1 MLIKKLTQRC
11 VLAFVAL
18 DALFNPLVM
27 IAFLGL
33 FHIDA
38 LHGAGF
44 VLPLLV
50 LAKIGANSAF
60 LSFELAPVERALG
73 RSGRNREELLL
84 AADRALQSLPR
95 RFGIFYASSWSVTYA
110 LAFATVY
117 VFLPGA
123 LGPRAMD
130 AAGMLVTAVWFG
142 GFAFGFPLVIMLTS
156 DASSR
161 CSVEARERGIA
172 LEREPVA
179 LQWRIG
185 VVALAL
191 GVGPTLWMM
200 ALGYMKEVQAS
211 AQARGTLSA
220 LAVDELAAA
229 PFAANGTARF
239 AEDFRRAHADVGV
252 LQASAVLANTALEP
266 LSPVP
271 ELDPIAVARAWLKPE
286 LERAPRGVWAP
297 RDRDVSVAFRRL
309 DDGRV
314 AVALVRTPDGASS
327 SFVLSAGVFALIVAL
342 WAPLCAVILGRAV
355 SGPIERLTRAAR
367 EVVEEGKQSEMDVL
381 PVARNDEIGVLTD
394 RFNDLLDLMRDLSAA
409 AGAIAKGN
417 LRVDVKGKGE
427 LPDAFRG
434 MLGSLRGMVHQ
445 ISETSVELGSAATEI
460 FAASQEQEAAAASQS
475 SAMEE
480 IGRTMDSL
488 SASAAHVSESVR
500 GVLSNAERTL
510 ENTDAMVHRI
520 TELSAHAGRIA
531 EILEVIR
538 EIADKSDL
546 LALNGSLEANRAG
559 EQGHGFGLVAAEM
572 RRLAERVTASVQDVK
587 RLVSDI
593 RESGSTTVMA
603 TEESRRLAQ
612 GTTEAARQITFVT
625 QQQRSGTEQVSQS
638 VKGITDVVTQA
649 VSATAQT
656 RTSAE
661 RLKTQA
667 DRLTELVQRFE
678 TTALETV
685 TERAA

>member
-1 MLIKKLTQRC
+1 MSSQKLTPRC

-18 DALFNPLVM
+18 DVLFNPLVM
-27 IAFLGL
+27 VAFLGL
-33 FHIDA
+33 FRIEQA
-38 LHGAGF
+38 HGAAF

-50 LAKIGANSAF
+50 LAKVAANSLF
-60 LSFELAPVERALG
+60 LWAELGVYERATS
-73 RSGRNREELLL
+73 RSGKVGEELLVS
-84 AADRALQSLPR
+84 ADRALQALPR
-95 RFGIFYASSWSVTYA
+95 RFGIFYATSWSVTYA
-110 LAFATVY
+110 LAFVSVY
-117 VFLPGA
+117 HFVPGA
-123 LGPRAMD
+123 LGPRSLD
-130 AAGMLVTAVWFG
+130 AAGMLVAAVWFG
-142 GFAFGFPLVIMLTS
+142 GFAFGFPLVTMLTTN
-156 DASSR
+156 ASSAL
-161 CSVEARERGIA
+161 SIEARERGIA
-172 LEREPVA
+172 LDRDAVA

-191 GVGPTLWMM
+191 GLGPTLWMM
-200 ALGYMKEVQAS
+200 ALGYMKEVQA
-211 AQARGTLSA
+211 AADQRGTLSA
-220 LAVDELAAA
+220 LAVNSLAEHPASDGA
-229 PFAANGTARF
+229 TVARL
-239 AEDFRRAHADVGV
+239 AEDFRRAYQALGV
-252 LQASAVLANTALEP
+252 ERGSAGTW
-266 LSPVP
+266 S
-271 ELDPIAVARAWLKPE
+271 
-286 LERAPRGVWAP
+286 P
-297 RDRDVSVAFRRL
+297 RDRDVSVSFRRL
-309 DDGRV
+309 DDSRV
-314 AVALVRTPDGASS
+314 AVALVQTPEGASS
-327 SFVLSAGVFALIVAL
+327 SFVLSAGVFAVIVAL

-367 EVVEEGKQSEMDVL
+367 EIVEEGKQSQMAAL
-381 PVARNDEIGVLTD
+381 PVARNDEVGVLTD
-394 RFNDLLDLMRDLSAA
+394 RFNDLLDLMRDLGSAA
-409 AGAIAKGN
+409 DAIAKGD
-417 LRVDVKGKGE
+417 LRVQIHGKGE

-480 IGRTMDSL
+480 ISRTMDSL
-488 SASAAHVSESVR
+488 SQSAAHVSEAVR

-510 ENTDAMVHRI
+510 ENTDSMVRRI
-520 TELSAHAGRIA
+520 SELSAHAGRIA

-559 EQGHGFGLVAAEM
+559 EMGHGFALVAGEM

-638 VKGITDVVTQA
+638 VKGIADVVTQA

-661 RLKTQA
+661 RLKAQA
-667 DRLTELVQRFE
+667 DRLTDLVRTFE
-678 TTALETV
+678 TAS
-685 TERAA
+685 ERAA

>member
-1 MLIKKLTQRC
+1 MQNQKLTLRC

-18 DALFNPLVM
+18 DVLFNPLVM

-33 FHIDA
+33 FRLEA
-38 LHGAGF
+38 AGGIG
-44 VLPLLV
+44 VALPLIV
-50 LAKIGANSAF
+50 LAKVGANSLF
-60 LSFELAPVERALG
+60 LWFELGFYERTVG
-73 RSGRNREELLL
+73 RGGRPREESLV
-84 AADRALQSLPR
+84 AADRMLQALPR
-95 RFGIFYASSWSVTYA
+95 RFGLFYATSWSITYA
-110 LAFATVY
+110 LAFFAVY
-117 VFLPGA
+117 LLSPGA
-123 LGPRAMD
+123 LGPRSFD
-130 AAGMLVTAVWFG
+130 AAGMLVAAVWFG
-142 GFAFGFPLVIMLTS
+142 GFAFGFPLTTMLTTN
-156 DASSR
+156 ASSA
-161 CSVEARERGIA
+161 CSVEARDKGIVLDRDPVG
-172 LEREPVA
+172 LE
-179 LQWRIG
+179 WRIG

-191 GVGPTLWMM
+191 GLGPTLWMM
-200 ALGYMKEVQAS
+200 ALGYMKEVHAAGEQ
-211 AQARGTLSA
+211 RGLLSA
-220 LAVDELAAA
+220 IAASELAAQGAADPAA
-229 PFAANGTARF
+229 PPRL
-239 AEDFRRAHADVGV
+239 AEQFRRSHQSLGVEKVALVVADDGLKPLTPVGD
-252 LQASAVLANTALEP
+252 
-266 LSPVP
+266 
-271 ELDPIAVARAWLKPE
+271 LDPTTLARAWLKPE
-286 LERAPRGVWAP
+286 LERAEGGTWSP
-297 RDRDVSVAFRRL
+297 RDRDLSVSFRRIAPN
-309 DDGRV
+309 RV
-314 AVALVRTPDGASS
+314 AVAVVQTPQGASS
-327 SFVLSAGVFALIVAL
+327 SFVLSAGVFAVIVAL

-367 EVVEEGKQSEMDVL
+367 EIVEEGKQSEMAAL

-394 RFNDLLDLMRDLSAA
+394 RFNDLLDLMRDLSTAA
-409 AGAIAKGN
+409 DAIAKGD
-417 LRVDVKGKGE
+417 LRVQIHGKGE

-480 IGRTMDSL
+480 ISRTMDSL
-488 SASAAHVSESVR
+488 SESAAHVSDAVR

-510 ENTDAMVHRI
+510 ENTDAMVRRI
-520 TELSAHAGRIA
+520 SELSTHAGRIA

-559 EQGHGFGLVAAEM
+559 EQGHGFALVAAEM

-587 RLVSDI
+587 RLVTDI

-638 VKGITDVVTQA
+638 VKGIADVVTQA

-667 DRLTELVQRFE
+667 DRLTELVRRFE
-678 TTALETV
+678 TA

>member
-1 MLIKKLTQRC
+1 MLTTGASSAC
-11 VLAFVAL
+11 S
-18 DALFNPLVM
+18 
-27 IAFLGL
+27 
-33 FHIDA
+33 IDA
-38 LHGAGF
+38 
-44 VLPLLV
+44 
-50 LAKIGANSAF
+50 
-60 LSFELAPVERALG
+60 RA
-73 RSGRNREELLL
+73 
-84 AADRALQSLPR
+84 
-95 RFGIFYASSWSVTYA
+95 
-110 LAFATVY
+110 
-117 VFLPGA
+117 
-123 LGPRAMD
+123 
-130 AAGMLVTAVWFG
+130 
-142 GFAFGFPLVIMLTS
+142 
-156 DASSR
+156 
-161 CSVEARERGIA
+161 RGIV

-191 GVGPTLWMM
+191 GLGPTLWMM
-200 ALGYMKEVQAS
+200 ALGYMKEVQA
-211 AQARGTLSA
+211 AADQRGTLSA
-220 LAVDELAAA
+220 LAVSTLAEN
-229 PFAANGTARF
+229 AANDGT
-239 AEDFRRAHADVGV
+239 
-252 LQASAVLANTALEP
+252 
-266 LSPVP
+266 
-271 ELDPIAVARAWLKPE
+271 AVARLAEEFRRTHQALGVQKASLLLSDSALRPLTPAPDLDPTVVARDWLRAE
-286 LERAPRGVWAP
+286 LGRSAAGTWSP
-297 RDRDVSVAFRRL
+297 RDRDVSVSFRRL
-309 DDGRV
+309 DAQRV
-314 AVALVRTPDGASS
+314 AVALVQTPEGASA
-327 SFVLSAGVFALIVAL
+327 SFVLSAGVFAVIVAL

-367 EVVEEGKQSEMDVL
+367 EIVEEGKQSEMAAL
-381 PVARNDEIGVLTD
+381 PVARNDEVGVLTE
-394 RFNDLLDLMRDLSAA
+394 RFNDLLDLMRDLGTAA
-409 AGAIAKGN
+409 DAIAKGD
-417 LRVDVKGKGE
+417 LRVQIHGKGE

-480 IGRTMDSL
+480 ISRTMDSL
-488 SASAAHVSESVR
+488 SQSAAHVSEAVR

-510 ENTDAMVHRI
+510 ENTDSMVRRI
-520 TELSAHAGRIA
+520 GELSTHAGRIA

-559 EQGHGFGLVAAEM
+559 EQGHGFALVAGEM

-638 VKGITDVVTQA
+638 VKGIADVVTQA

-661 RLKTQA
+661 RLKAQA
-667 DRLTELVQRFE
+667 DRLTDLVRRFE
-678 TTALETV
+678 TAA
-685 TERAA
+685 ERAA

>member
-1 MLIKKLTQRC
+1 MSIKKLTQRC
-11 VLAFVAL
+11 VLAFLAL
-18 DALFNPLVM
+18 DVLFNPLVM
-27 IAFLGL
+27 VAFLGL
-33 FHIDA
+33 FHIDEP
-38 LHGAGF
+38 HGAAF

-50 LAKIGANSAF
+50 LGKVVANSAF
-60 LSFELAPVERALG
+60 LSFELAPYERTLG
-73 RSGRNREELLL
+73 RGSKGRDDQLV
-84 AADRALQSLPR
+84 AADRALQALPR
-95 RFGIFYASSWSVTYA
+95 RFGIFYATSWSITYA
-110 LAFATVY
+110 VAFVAIYTLV
-117 VFLPGA
+117 PGA

-142 GFAFGFPLVIMLTS
+142 GFAFGFPLITMLTA
-156 DASSR
+156 DGAST
-161 CSVEARERGIA
+161 CSVEARERGVT
-172 LEREPVA
+172 LDRDPVA

-191 GVGPTLWMM
+191 GLGPTLWMM
-200 ALGYMKEVQAS
+200 ALGYMKEVHA
-211 AQARGTLSA
+211 ACEERGTLSA
-220 LAVDELAAA
+220 LAASELTALPAGNSDA
-229 PFAANGTARF
+229 LARF
-239 AEDFRRAHADVGV
+239 AIDFQRAHEAVGV
-252 LQASAVLANTALEP
+252 RQAGAVLTDGELKPLTPRPDPDPLALA
-266 LSPVP
+266 
-271 ELDPIAVARAWLKPE
+271 DNWLKTE
-286 LERAPRGVWAP
+286 LPRASSGVWAP
-297 RDRDVSVAFRRL
+297 PDRDVSVAFRRI
-309 DDGRV
+309 DATHV
-314 AVALVRTPDGASS
+314 AVAFVRTPDGASS

-394 RFNDLLDLMRDLSAA
+394 RFNDLLDLMRSLSTAA
-409 AGAIAKGN
+409 DSIAKGN
-417 LRVDVKGKGE
+417 LRVEIRGKGE

-480 IGRTMDSL
+480 ISRTMDSL
-488 SASAAHVSESVR
+488 SESAAHVSEAVR

-510 ENTDAMVHRI
+510 ENTDAMVRRI

-559 EQGHGFGLVAAEM
+559 EQGHGFALVAAEM

-587 RLVSDI
+587 RLVTDI

-661 RLKTQA
+661 RLKAQA
-667 DRLTELVQRFE
+667 DRLTDLVRRFE
-678 TTALETV
+678 TA
-685 TERAA
+685 TEQAA

>member
-1 MLIKKLTQRC
+1 MAPKTLTQRS
-11 VLAFVAL
+11 VLAFTAL
-18 DALFNPLVM
+18 DVLFNPLVM

-33 FHIDA
+33 FRIEDA
-38 LHGAGF
+38 RSAAY

-50 LAKIGANSAF
+50 LGKVVSNAVF
-60 LSFELAPVERALG
+60 LMLELATYERALG
-73 RSGRNREELLL
+73 RGGRVREDLLV
-84 AADRALQSLPR
+84 AADRSLQALPR
-95 RFGIFYASSWSVTYA
+95 RFGAFYATTWSVTYA
-110 LAFATVY
+110 LAFAAVY
-117 VFLPGA
+117 YLVPGV
-123 LGPRAMD
+123 LGPRAVD
-130 AAGMLVTAVWFG
+130 AGCMLVAAVWLG
-142 GFAFGFPLVIMLTS
+142 GFAFGFPLAIMLTTG
-156 DASSR
+156 ASSA
-161 CSVEARERGIA
+161 CSVEARERG
-172 LEREPVA
+172 LTLDRDPVA

-185 VVALAL
+185 IVSLSL
-191 GVGPTLWMM
+191 GLGPTLWMM
-200 ALGYMKEVQAS
+200 ALGYMKEVQAGCDL
-211 AQARGTLSA
+211 RGTLST
-220 LAVDELAAA
+220 LAASE
-229 PFAANGTARF
+229 FAASPPADEAGVQRF
-239 AEDFRRAHADVGV
+239 GDDFQRRYAGSGVRRASAFVLDSELTPVTAVTDPGTFAD
-252 LQASAVLANTALEP
+252 
-266 LSPVP
+266 
-271 ELDPIAVARAWLKPE
+271 ARDWLKAE
-286 LERAPRGVWAP
+286 LGRAKTGHFTP
-297 RDRDVSVAFRRL
+297 RDRDVSLAFRRMN
-309 DDGRV
+309 GGHV
-314 AVALVRTPDGASS
+314 VVSVVRTPDGASTT
-327 SFVLSAGVFALIVAL
+327 FVLSAGVFAVIVAL

-355 SGPIERLTRAAR
+355 SGPIERLTQAAR
-367 EVVEEGKQSEMDVL
+367 DIVEQGKQSEMGTL
-381 PVARNDEIGVLTD
+381 PVARNDEVGVLTD
-394 RFNDLLDLMRDLSAA
+394 RFNDLLDLMRDLSVAA
-409 AGAIAKGN
+409 EAIAKGD
-417 LRVDVKGKGE
+417 LRVDVRGKGE

-480 IGRTMDSL
+480 ISRTMDSL
-488 SASAAHVSESVR
+488 SESAAHVSEAVR

-510 ENTDAMVHRI
+510 ENTDAMVRRI
-520 TELSAHAGRIA
+520 SELSAHAGRIA

-559 EQGHGFGLVAAEM
+559 EQGHGFALVAAEM

-638 VKGITDVVTQA
+638 VKGIADVVTQA

-667 DRLTELVQRFE
+667 DRLTDLVRRFE
-678 TTALETV
+678 T
-685 TERAA
+685 AAEKAA

>member
-1 MLIKKLTQRC
+1 LFRIETTRTA
-11 VLAFVAL
+11 VLL
-18 DALFNPLVM
+18 
-27 IAFLGL
+27 
-33 FHIDA
+33 
-38 LHGAGF
+38 
-44 VLPLLV
+44 LPLLV
-50 LAKIGANSAF
+50 RVKVAVNSLF
-60 LSFELAPVERALG
+60 LTAELGVVERAVS
-73 RSGRNREELLL
+73 RSGRASEEVL
-84 AADRALQSLPR
+84 ASADRTLQALPR
-95 RFGIFYASSWSVTYA
+95 RFGLFYATSWSVTYA
-110 LAFATVY
+110 LAFLGVY
-117 VFLPGA
+117 YFVPGA
-123 LGPRAMD
+123 LGARAFD
-130 AAGMLVTAVWFG
+130 AAGMLVAAVWFG
-142 GFAFGFPLVIMLTS
+142 GFAFGFPLTTMLTTS
-156 DASSR
+156 ASSAL
-161 CSVEARERGIA
+161 SVEARARS
-172 LEREPVA
+172 LVLDREPVA

-191 GVGPTLWMM
+191 GLGPTLWMM
-200 ALGYMKEVQAS
+200 ALGYMNEVQA
-211 AQARGTLSA
+211 ANNQRGTLSA
-220 LAVDELAAA
+220 LAVSALVENPAADGPAVARLA
-229 PFAANGTARF
+229 
-239 AEDFRRAHADVGV
+239 EEFRRTHASLGV
-252 LQASAVLANTALEP
+252 ERASLLVSDRALKP
-266 LSPVP
+266 LTPVP
-271 ELDPIAVARAWLKPE
+271 ELDPTRLAGEWLKAETARSGAGTWSP
-286 LERAPRGVWAP
+286 RA
-297 RDRDVSVAFRRL
+297 RDVSVSFRRL
-309 DDGRV
+309 DADRV
-314 AVALVRTPDGASS
+314 AIAVVQTPEGASS

-367 EVVEEGKQSEMDVL
+367 EIVEEGKQSEMAAL
-381 PVARNDEIGVLTD
+381 PVARNDEVGVLTD
-394 RFNDLLDLMRDLSAA
+394 RFNDLLDLMRDLGSAA
-409 AGAIAKGN
+409 DAIAKGD
-417 LRVDVKGKGE
+417 LRVQIHGKGE

-434 MLGSLRGMVHQ
+434 MLTSLRGMVHQ

-480 IGRTMDSL
+480 ISRTMDSL
-488 SASAAHVSESVR
+488 SQSAAHVSEAVR

-510 ENTDAMVHRI
+510 ENTDAMVRRI
-520 TELSAHAGRIA
+520 SELSTHAGRIG

-559 EQGHGFGLVAAEM
+559 EQGHGFALVAGEM

-638 VKGITDVVTQA
+638 VKGIADVVTQA

-667 DRLTELVQRFE
+667 DRLTDLVRRFD
-678 TTALETV
+678 TAA
-685 TERAA
+685 ERAA